1 MIEWTEENTWK
12 KTEKVNADAWYSSE
26 NNLEY
31 NEKNNINWRIPD
43 TKYYRLKKWDLN
55 KFDKD
60 NFVYDK
66 EKDVYICPY
75 KKELTYK
82 WERKDWN
89 KIKLKYQSN
98 KKDCEKCEW
107 KKECLKSRIWKTKE
121 LFIAKRQEELK
132 DNMRKKLD
140 KEPEEYQK
148 RMYDVEPIFWNVK
161 HNMWFRGFIMH
172 WFSWAKKEI
181 WFMALAHNLKKL
193 YKYVEKK
200 WNFSAIG
207 EMCLKNSQS
216 IQMRII

>member
-31 NEKNNINWRIPD
+31 NEKNNIDWRIPD

-107 KKECLKSRIWKTKE
+107 KKECMMLNQ
-121 LFIAKRQEELK
+121 F
-132 DNMRKKLD
+132 
-140 KEPEEYQK
+140 
-148 RMYDVEPIFWNVK
+148 F
-161 HNMWFRGFIMH
+161 
-172 WFSWAKKEI
+172 EI
-181 WFMALAHNLKKL
+181 
-193 YKYVEKK
+193 
-200 WNFSAIG
+200 
-207 EMCLKNSQS
+207 
-216 IQMRII
+216 